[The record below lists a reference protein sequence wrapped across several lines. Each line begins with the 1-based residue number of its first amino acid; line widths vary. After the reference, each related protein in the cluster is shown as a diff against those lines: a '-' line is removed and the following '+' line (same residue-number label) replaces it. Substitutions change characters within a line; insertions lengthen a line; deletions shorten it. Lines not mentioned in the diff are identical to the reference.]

1 VAIKQHLTHE
11 PLVETRNRMRLRPN
25 RIMKTIELSTATR
38 PLAESANEI
47 GDEMVVLTDHRKPVA
62 AIVPLQHVDREAL
75 ALSMNPEFM
84 EIIEQARREV
94 AAGDTMTLEEMKRAV
109 LP

>member
-1 VAIKQHLTHE
+1 
-11 PLVETRNRMRLRPN
+11 
-25 RIMKTIELSTATR
+25 MKIIELSTATR
-38 PLAESANEI
+38 PLAEYANEI

-62 AIVPLQHVDREAL
+62 AIVSLPHIDRESL
-75 ALSMNPEFM
+75 SLSMNSEFM

-94 AAGDTMTLEEMKRAV
+94 ASGGTITLEEMKRAV

>member
-1 VAIKQHLTHE
+1 
-11 PLVETRNRMRLRPN
+11 
-25 RIMKTIELSTATR
+25 MKIIELSTATR
-38 PLAESANEI
+38 PLAEYANEI

-62 AIVPLQHVDREAL
+62 AIVSLQHIDRESL
-75 ALSMNPEFM
+75 SLSMNSEFM

-94 AAGDTMTLEEMKRAV
+94 ASGGTITLEEMKRAV